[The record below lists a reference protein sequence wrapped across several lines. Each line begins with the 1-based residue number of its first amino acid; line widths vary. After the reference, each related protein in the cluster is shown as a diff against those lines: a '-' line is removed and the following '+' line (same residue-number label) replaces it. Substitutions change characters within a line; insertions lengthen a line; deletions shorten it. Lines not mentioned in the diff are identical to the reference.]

1 MESIIST
8 FHLNTGLLVAQVIN
22 FAIVV
27 LVLWYFAFRP
37 LNKKMTERQTE
48 IKDSLV
54 LVEKTKTDL
63 ELANKERESILKEA
77 RVEAKKI
84 MTEAVDRAEAKNKES
99 LLYAKEEVSRVIAE
113 GKEKLTEQKRVVVAE
128 AQKEI
133 GSLVTLSVERILSQ
147 LSSEKADR
155 TVIDKIVKKL

>member
-22 FAIVV
+22 FAVVV

-48 IKDSLV
+48 IKDILF
-54 LVEKTKTDL
+54 LDKKTKTDL

-99 LLYAKEEVSRVIAE
+99 L
-113 GKEKLTEQKRVVVAE
+113 
-128 AQKEI
+128 
-133 GSLVTLSVERILSQ
+133 
-147 LSSEKADR
+147 
-155 TVIDKIVKKL
+155 

>member
-22 FAIVV
+22 FAVVV

-99 LLYAKEEVSRVIAE
+99 LNYAKEEVSRVIAE
-113 GKEKLTEQKRVVVAE
+113 GKEKLTEQKRAVVAE

-133 GSLVTLSVERILSQ
+133 GSLVTLSVEKILS
-147 LSSEKADR
+147 
-155 TVIDKIVKKL
+155 